1 MKVRVLIVEDE
12 PIIADDIALT
22 LGDLGFEVADIVNSA
37 DGALQ
42 AIKDTEPD
50 ILLLDIK
57 IKGEKDGI
65 RLAHEINEQFDIPFV
80 FLSSLY
86 DEQTLNRA
94 KNAHPAG
101 YVVKPFKEQD
111 LKVTIELAL
120 KKKTNAASAMT
131 EASLNLFVRKSG
143 AMVPLKFEEV
153 TYVEADDNY
162 CIFHEAEAKHVVSHT
177 LKDIEMKLTSTGF
190 CRIHKSFLVNIKHID
205 RIEHSVVFIQET
217 MLPIGKAYR
226 KSFFDRLTVF

>member
-22 LGDLGFEVADIVNSA
+22 LGDLGFEVADMVNSA
-37 DGALQ
+37 DLAME
-42 AIKDTEPD
+42 AIKRTEPD
-50 ILLLDIK
+50 LLLLDIK

-65 RLAHEINEQFDIPFV
+65 RLAHEINEQFNIPFV

-86 DEQTLNRA
+86 DEQTLQRA
-94 KNAHPAG
+94 KSTRPAG

-111 LKVTIELAL
+111 LKVTLELAL
-120 KKKTNAASAMT
+120 NKKHHRVSKPNETP
-131 EASLNLFVRKSG
+131 LNFFVRKAG
-143 AMVPLKFEEV
+143 AMVPLNFEEV

-162 CIFHEAEAKHVVSHT
+162 CIFHEAGSKHVVSHT
-177 LKDIEMKLTSTGF
+177 LKDIEQKLTSAGF
-190 CRIHKSFLVNIKHID
+190 CRVHKSFLVNISHID
-205 RIEHSVVFIQET
+205 RIEHSVLFIGET